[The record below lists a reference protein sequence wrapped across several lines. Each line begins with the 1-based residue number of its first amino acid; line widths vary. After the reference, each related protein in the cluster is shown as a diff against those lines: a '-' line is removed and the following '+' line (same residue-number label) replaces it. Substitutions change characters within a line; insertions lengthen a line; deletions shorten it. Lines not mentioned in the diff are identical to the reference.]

1 MKYAEEKNAIYESIS
16 AYYNRG
22 IEELF
27 ENIGKKYLILKENK
41 FQIPSIKLNR
51 KETFSNSKKKKFC

>member
-1 MKYAEEKNAIYESIS
+1 MKYAEEKNAIYKSIS
-16 AYYNRG
+16 AYNNIG

>member
-16 AYYNRG
+16 AYSNRG

-27 ENIGKKYLILKENK
+27 ENIAKKCLNIKENK
-41 FQIPSIKLNR
+41 DLTTSIKLSK
-51 KETFSNSKKKKFC
+51 KETFSIKKKKCC